1 MADKLAD
8 LSPEEKEKRI
18 AEMKAKMQAAAAK
31 NKPAGEAA
39 GEAKAAP
46 AKAAKPPSV
55 SSGEAAIAQAQAT
68 AAAAHAVPAEASAAV
83 IEESTRNAGS
93 DHPAP
98 VAPAAEVA
106 AASGVGAAV
115 VKTNGASGTNGA
127 NGANG
132 AGVAAAP
139 VLVAAPPVFVEETP
153 EQKAKKEMNRREFL
167 TYAWGATLG
176 LLALQAGV
184 GTFFFMYPRFKA
196 GEFGGKFTVGPVDA
210 LPPTDA
216 APIAE
221 TAGKFWLVN
230 TAEEGPK
237 ALYMV
242 CTHLGCLYKWAQ
254 SNNRFE
260 CPCHG
265 SKFSREGFYI
275 EGPASRSLDMFEITE
290 EEGMVVVNTGKR
302 ILGAPAAESPDRVV
316 PA

>member
-31 NKPAGEAA
+31 NKPAG
-39 GEAKAAP
+39 GETPKEAAP
-46 AKAAKPPSV
+46 AAKAQPTSV

-68 AAAAHAVPAEASAAV
+68 AAAAHAVPSEASAAV
-83 IEESTRNAGS
+83 IEASTHNLGS
-93 DHPAP
+93 EHPAP
-98 VAPAAEVA
+98 VVPAAE
-106 AASGVGAAV
+106 ASAAV
-115 VKTNGASGTNGA
+115 SAATNGAKV
-127 NGANG
+127 NG
-132 AGVAAAP
+132 AGSNGVGSNGGTAVASAP
-139 VLVAAPPVFVEETP
+139 ILVAAPPVFVEETP
-153 EQKAKKEMNRREFL
+153 EQRAKKEMNRREFL

-176 LLALQAGV
+176 LIVLQAGV
-184 GTFFFMYPRFKA
+184 GTFFFMYPRFKE
-196 GEFGGKFTVGPVDA
+196 GEFGGKFYLGPVSA

-216 APIAE
+216 APIPE

-230 TAEEGPK
+230 TTDEGPK

-275 EGPASRSLDMFEITE
+275 EGPASRSLDTFELTE
-290 EEGMVVVNTGKR
+290 EEGQVVVNTGKR
-302 ILGAPAAESPDRVV
+302 IIGAPAAESPARVV
-316 PA
+316 PT